1 MSAQRVNN
9 LLMLYENDFY
19 ALLISNSY
27 LLKLDFFTN
36 DTQALELAEDQ
47 TLSGTAKRLMIMND
61 L

>member
-1 MSAQRVNN
+1 MTGCATSKIII
-9 LLMLYENDFY
+9 
-19 ALLISNSY
+19 ISNSY